1 MYNTI
6 FQKQKVMRRV
16 VYSLIPLFLM
26 AIYLYGWRA
35 LAQAV
40 VVFAAGIVTE
50 YIFEKKRGK
59 KVSEA
64 VLVTCALFTLSL
76 PPALPLWISVI
87 GIVFA
92 VAVVKEMYGGF
103 GRNIFNPAIG
113 GRLFIWIAFAA
124 PFASAWMEPGGFG
137 AGEAGIDLVTAATP
151 LEQMQNGSFPDI
163 WNLIIGTRAGSMGE
177 SSILLI
183 TIAGLYLV
191 YTKTAQWR
199 LVVSTLLGALIL
211 SASLFWAGISNVPP
225 QYAMLSGSIWIGA
238 FYFATDPISAPN
250 KKSAQWIYGL
260 LIGTISILVRVFT
273 DFNAGLSFGVFVA
286 NVFSSLLDEIM
297 PDPKKKKKAV
307 PAGNATAKPK
317 EAAA

>member
-1 MYNTI
+1 MYDTI

-26 AIYLYGWRA
+26 ALYLYGWRV
-35 LAQAV
+35 LAHTAV
-40 VVFAAGIVTE
+40 IFAAGILTE
-50 YIFEKKRGK
+50 YIFERKRGK

-76 PPALPLWISVI
+76 PPALPVWISVV

-124 PFASAWMEPGGFG
+124 PFASAWMEAGGFG
-137 AGEAGIDLVTAATP
+137 SGEAGVDLITAATP
-151 LEQMQNGSFPDI
+151 LEQMQNGTLPDI

-191 YTKTAQWR
+191 FTKTAQWR
-199 LVVSTLLGALIL
+199 LVVSTLLGALAL
-211 SASLFWAGISNVPP
+211 SAGLFWAGVSDVAPH
-225 QYAMLSGSIWIGA
+225 YAMLSGSIWFGA
-238 FYFATDPISAPN
+238 FYFATDPITAPN
-250 KKSAQWIYGL
+250 KKSAQWIYGI
-260 LIGTISILVRVFT
+260 LIGSISILVRVFT

-286 NVFSSLLDEIM
+286 NVFSSLLDELM
-297 PDPKKKKKAV
+297 PAPRKKKAAK
-307 PAGNATAKPK
+307 PAKTSAKPK